1 MFFIISISSEK
12 ATSFWY
18 YLKLDK
24 RGDVTLSEDRARDM
38 ITS

>member
-12 ATSFWY
+12 ATSFGND
-18 YLKLDK
+18 LKIDK
-24 RGDVTLSEDRARDM
+24 RGDVTLSEDRARDL

>member
-12 ATSFWY
+12 ATSFEND
-18 YLKLDK
+18 LKIDK
-24 RGDVTLSEDRARDM
+24 RGDDTVPEGTARDL